1 MIPAQ
6 RKKLR
11 AQAHSLKPVVTI
23 GQSGLTNAVIAELEI
38 ALDHHQLIK
47 VKIRSDDRE
56 LRKQIAEQMCEQ
68 TKAELIQRIGQI
80 TVLYR
85 RNPDR

>member
-1 MIPAQ
+1 MISAQ

-23 GQSGLTNAVIAELEI
+23 GQSGLTATVLAELEI

-47 VKIRSDDRE
+47 VKIRNDDRD
-56 LRKQIAEQMCEQ
+56 LRKQIGDQVADQ
-68 TKAELIQRIGQI
+68 TQATLIQRIGQI
-80 TVLYR
+80 TVFYR
-85 RNPDR
+85 KNIKQ

>member
-11 AQAHSLKPVVTI
+11 AQAHTLKPVVTI
-23 GQSGLTNAVIAELEI
+23 GQSGLTEAVIAELEI
-38 ALDHHQLIK
+38 ALDHHELIK
-47 VKIRSDDRE
+47 VKIRSDDRD
-56 LRKQIAEQMCEQ
+56 LRKQIGEQLCDQ

-85 RNPDR
+85 RNPKR

>member
-23 GQSGLTNAVIAELEI
+23 GQSGLTDAVIAELEL

-47 VKIRSDDRE
+47 IKIRSDNRE
-56 LRKQIAEQMCEQ
+56 LRKQISEQISAQ
-68 TKAELIQRIGQI
+68 TTAELIQRIGQI